1 MSAKLSDNAW
11 DHLVSIN
18 GISAYGGL
26 SGKCP
31 LG

>member
-1 MSAKLSDNAW
+1 MSAKLSDNEC

-18 GISAYGGL
+18 GISAHGGI